1 MTTDKHAKSSAKP
14 TADGQDAKYKK
25 PAAPQSGQ
33 VQSLVKAL
41 RLMRLLA
48 DNPAGMSLKAVSATT
63 GMPASTTH
71 RLLSTLQ
78 QEGFVRFDR
87 ELMHWSVGVQA
98 FSVGYAFLQDRD
110 LVRVAKSHMTAL
122 METTGETANLSIL
135 DGTNIVYLA
144 QVASRQMMRA
154 MSTPGQRVPLHC
166 TAAGKAIVACLPS
179 KTKEQILGR
188 LHYIPMTSFTISE
201 RSVLIQHLSQVLL
214 KGYAKD
220 DEEHA
225 LGLRCLAAPIF
236 DENGAAVA
244 AISISGPLARM
255 GDHELDK
262 QAQSVLTAARSVT
275 RDYGGHWPSQVG
287 PAA

>member
-1 MTTDKHAKSSAKP
+1 MSQETQNQG
-14 TADGQDAKYKK
+14 ADGMAPAKKS
-25 PAAPQSGQ
+25 ASSQTGQ

-48 DNPAGMSLKAVSATT
+48 DNPTGMSLKAVSATT

-98 FSVGYAFLQDRD
+98 FSVGYSFLQDRD
-110 LVRVAKSHMTAL
+110 LVRVAKSHMVAL
-122 METTGETANLSIL
+122 MENSGETANLSIL

-188 LHYIPMTSFTISE
+188 LHYVPMTAHTIAE
-201 RSVLIQHLSQVLL
+201 RSDLMQHLGQVLL
-214 KGYAKD
+214 NGYAKD

-225 LGLRCLAAPIF
+225 LGLRCLAAPVF

-255 GDHELDK
+255 SDSDLNA
-262 QAQSVLTAARSVT
+262 QAQGVLSAARAVT
-275 RDYGGHWPSQVG
+275 RDYGGHWPNHIG
-287 PAA
+287 PAT

>member
-1 MTTDKHAKSSAKP
+1 MTTIEPQKAGQAAAVDAKP
-14 TADGQDAKYKK
+14 KK
-25 PAAPQSGQ
+25 SASSQTGQ

-48 DNPAGMSLKAVSATT
+48 DNPAGMSLKEVSATT
-63 GMPASTTH
+63 AMPASTTH

-87 ELMHWSVGVQA
+87 ELMHWSIGVQA

-110 LVRVAKSHMTAL
+110 LVRVAKARMTAL
-122 METTGETANLSIL
+122 METSGETANLSIL
-135 DGTNIVYLA
+135 DGANIVYLA

-166 TAAGKAIVACLPS
+166 TAAGKAIIACLPN
-179 KTKEQILGR
+179 KTKEQILSR
-188 LHYIPMTSFTISE
+188 LHYMPMTPHTLTE
-201 RSVLIQHLSQVLL
+201 RASLQQHLAQVLVR
-214 KGYAKD
+214 GYALD

-225 LGLRCLAAPIF
+225 LGLRCIASPVF
-236 DENGAAVA
+236 DENGAAIA

-255 GDHELDK
+255 ADGDLD
-262 QAQSVLTAARSVT
+262 AMGGCVLDAARAVT
-275 RDYGGHWPSQVG
+275 RDYGGLWPSQIG
-287 PAA
+287 PTA